1 MNKEILRVFM
11 EGILLVLVVLV
22 SMSLSLVLKRLLSRR
37 AKESKHT
44 FPRALLA
51 VLGSLLFPLFSMILG
66 LAVLWLPQVWSVSW
80 LPQWPQTHRSAWHL
94 FWMVILIFNFLESIA
109 MDISVS
115 SGKFQI
121 PALLR
126 GVMRAGVTALAAF
139 FVLRYEL
146 GLNITPLLASTALL
160 TAVVGFALQ
169 GVLGNLLAGMS
180 LNLTGSLSK
189 RDWVVVDGIE
199 GQVDEMNWR
208 ETWVITREHI
218 PIRIPNSKVADAHI
232 QNLSRP
238 EGPRRCSIFVDAS
251 YDDPPDR
258 VIDAM
263 VAAASAV
270 PDVRRMPAPT
280 AMVEEYK
287 SYGVGYK
294 LWVWLDRYPQREPI
308 QGEVRRHIWYQFRR
322 AGIQIPYP
330 VSDQVLNQFMERAIV
345 PAGPAAGSSNAQRQ
359 ADGLLQSDFAHQVL
373 EDDKGNLLIPEEE
386 LSAWAR
392 GLSSQR
398 YGRGE
403 VIFSQGDAGDC
414 CYVILSGLLEGKI
427 HHRESGKETTFE
439 LGKGVVMGEMSL
451 MTGLPRMADIRV
463 KESAELLRV
472 PAPEF
477 AQLLEHHSGVLEQ
490 LSQLASERASANRQQ
505 YEDLMATDAPPVDQA
520 LSQDGILQRFWR
532 LLGGTSSG
540 KI

>member
-1 MNKEILRVFM
+1 MNSEIFRFIM
-11 EGILLVLVVLV
+11 EGILLVLVVLI
-22 SMSLSLVLKRLLSRR
+22 SMSLSLVAQRFLKRK
-37 AKESKHT
+37 AKEAKRPFS
-44 FPRALLA
+44 RSLLM
-51 VLGSLLFPLFSMILG
+51 VLGSLLFPLFAMGFG
-66 LAVLWLPQVWSVSW
+66 LAVLWLPEWIQASW
-80 LPQWPQTHRSAWHL
+80 VPQWPVAHRAAWHL
-94 FWMVILIFNFLESIA
+94 FWMVILIFNLLESIA
-109 MDISVS
+109 VEISVS
-115 SGKFQI
+115 SGRYQL

-126 GVMRAGVTALAAF
+126 GVMRVVVTALAAF

-146 GLNITPLLASTALL
+146 GLNITPLLASTALV

-189 RDWVVVDGIE
+189 RDWVVVDGVE

-208 ETWVITREHI
+208 ETWVVTREHI

-238 EGPRRCSIFVDAS
+238 EGPRRCSVFVDAS
-251 YDDPPDR
+251 YDDPPDL
-258 VIDAM
+258 VIQSM
-263 VAAASAV
+263 VAAAAAV

-308 QGEVRRHIWYQFRR
+308 QAEVRRYIWYQFRR

-345 PAGPAAGSSNAQRQ
+345 PATPATESADAQRRAQ
-359 ADGLLQSDFAHQVL
+359 GLLQSDFAHQVL

-386 LSAWAR
+386 LSAWAGR
-392 GLSSQR
+392 LSSQR

-403 VIFSQGDAGDC
+403 LIFRQGAAGDC
-414 CYVILSGLLEGKI
+414 CYVVLSGLLEGKI

-439 LGKGVVMGEMSL
+439 LGSGVVMGEMSL
-451 MTGLPRMADIRV
+451 VTGLPRMADMRV
-463 KESAELLRV
+463 KESAELLLI

-477 AQLLEHHSGVLEQ
+477 AALLECHPGVLEQ
-490 LSQLASERASANRQQ
+490 LSRLAANRAAANRQQ
-505 YEDLMATDAPPVDQA
+505 YEDLMVTDAPPVDQA
-520 LSQDGILQRFWR
+520 ISQDGILQRFWR
-532 LLGGTSSG
+532 LLGGAPSG
-540 KI
+540 NT

>member
-1 MNKEILRVFM
+1 MNKEILRMFM
-11 EGILLVLVVLV
+11 EGILLALVVLV

-109 MDISVS
+109 IEISVS

-139 FVLRYEL
+139 FVFRYEL

-189 RDWVVVDGIE
+189 RDWVVVDGVE

-208 ETWVITREHI
+208 ETWVVTREHI

-238 EGPRRCSIFVDAS
+238 EGPRRCSVFVDAS
-251 YDDPPDR
+251 YDDPPDL
-258 VIDAM
+258 VIQSM
-263 VAAASAV
+263 VAAAAAV
-270 PDVRRMPAPT
+270 PDVRHMPAPT

-294 LWVWLDRYPQREPI
+294 LWIWLDRYPQREPI
-308 QGEVRRHIWYQFRR
+308 QAEVRRYIWYQFRR

-330 VSDQVLNQFMERAIV
+330 VSDQVLNQFMERAII
-345 PAGPAAGSSNAQRQ
+345 PATPTTESADAQRRAQ
-359 ADGLLQSDFAHQVL
+359 GLLQSDFAHQVL

-386 LSAWAR
+386 LSAWAGR
-392 GLSSQR
+392 LSSQR

-403 VIFSQGDAGDC
+403 LIFRQGDAGDC

-439 LGKGVVMGEMSL
+439 LGSGVVMGEMSL
-451 MTGLPRMADIRV
+451 VTGLPRMADMRA
-463 KESAELLRV
+463 KESAELLRI

-477 AQLLEHHSGVLEQ
+477 AALLKGHPGVLEQ
-490 LSQLASERASANRQQ
+490 LSQLAADRASANRQQ
-505 YEDLMATDAPPVDQA
+505 YEDLMATDAPSVDQA
-520 LSQDGILQRFWR
+520 ISPDGILQRFWR
-532 LLGGTSSG
+532 LLGGAPLE
-540 KI
+540 KK